1 MRSCKRVILFGVDGA
16 GTYFERTKTPNIDRI
31 FHKGAV
37 CRNTLTEVPSISAE
51 CWGSM
56 LHGVSCDQHGLT
68 NWTASNLPYPSNS
81 PYPSVFKVIR
91 EACPDAV
98 LASFSDWPAIN
109 DGIIEQDIGVYK
121 QSALDF
127 YLIDQAI
134 EYIEKNDFTFLFIQF
149 DSVDRMGHRH
159 GYGSQTHLDM
169 ITLTDTFIG
178 RMVRTL
184 EKQNKLEDTLLIVE
198 ADHGGT
204 CSRYSNLL
212 GNHGG
217 DSDEEKYV
225 FFAAVGGGVCSSEIT
240 DMMVRDTAAV
250 ILHALGI
257 PQPASWSACVPKG
270 LFDDVPATTRKPE
283 TAGKVDSASEVDR
296 VEHGDFLNRFALLE
310 PMIYLPFDD
319 EAEGKMEA
327 LESYGKL
334 YRVEGRKGKGLRM
347 DDGCISVRCLDLHKG
362 FTMMTWMKL
371 NHSEARAEVLKVQS
385 GKGEQS
391 LLLHLAPYGNCPQ
404 YIVLKILDRSN
415 LEPVNILILRP
426 KEIIGRWTH
435 ICVAVDQKRRT
446 LIFWKDFKEVFRWNY
461 EKEREFPLEGG
472 TLYIGGEP
480 GLESGKYLPAV
491 LDDVCVLGKPIG
503 QEEIQNL
510 RAYYGI

>member
-1 MRSCKRVILFGVDGA
+1 MKTCKRVVLFGVDGA
-16 GTYFERTKTPNIDRI
+16 GTYFEQAKTPNIDRI
-31 FHKGAV
+31 FCGGSV
-37 CRNTLTEVPSISAE
+37 CRRTLTEIPSISAE

-56 LHGVSCDQHGLT
+56 LHGVSCEQHGLT
-68 NWTASNLPYPSNS
+68 NWTASNLPYPSDS
-81 PYPSVFKVIR
+81 PYPSVFKAIR

-127 YLIDQAI
+127 YLIDQAVD
-134 EYIEKNDFTFLFIQF
+134 YIEENDFTFLFIQF

-159 GYGSQTHLDM
+159 GYGSQTHLDL
-169 ITLTDTFIG
+169 ITLTDTYIG

-184 EKQNKLEDTLLIVE
+184 EKQNRLEDTLLIVE

-204 CSRYSNLL
+204 RARYSALL

-225 FFAAVGGGVCSSEIT
+225 LFAAVGGGVCPGEIT
-240 DMMVRDTAAV
+240 GMMVRDTAAV

-257 PQPASWSACVPKG
+257 PQPASWSACVPNG
-270 LFDDVPATTRKPE
+270 LFNDAPMTVRRQE
-283 TAGKVDSASEVDR
+283 TAEKAITASEADCAER
-296 VEHGDFLNRFALLE
+296 GEFLKRFAAME

-319 EAEGKMEA
+319 EAEGRMEA

-334 YRVEGRKGKGLRM
+334 YRIEGRKGKGLRM
-347 DDGCISVRCLDLHKG
+347 DDGCISLGCPDLHKG
-362 FTMMTWMKL
+362 FTMMAWMKL
-371 NHSEARAEVLKVQS
+371 NHGEARAEVMKVCS
-385 GKGEQS
+385 EKGEQS
-391 LLLHLAPYGNCPQ
+391 LLLHLASYGNFPQ
-404 YIVLKILDRSN
+404 YIILKILDRSN
-415 LEPVNILILRP
+415 LEPVSILIPRP

-435 ICVAVDQKRRT
+435 ICVSFDPARRT
-446 LIFWKDFKEVFRWNY
+446 LIFWMDFREVFRWNI

-472 TLYIGGEP
+472 TLHIGGEP

-491 LDDVCVLGKPIG
+491 LDDVCILSKPIG
-503 QEEIQNL
+503 HAEIETF
-510 RAYYGI
+510 RTYYGV